1 MSGNNPNIMFW
12 IRDAETRRQV
22 ETETAIR
29 MAEAVARPWA
39 EHMSYMMGARDTDN
53 KYGKFIMGIGK
64 SVSRM
69 FVNTS
74 FGKKEPS
81 IFAKYSMVATFAL
94 LYVGSKMFTK
104 TSSKK
109 TDKVWGLS

>member
-1 MSGNNPNIMFW
+1 LDSSFRANDPDVYYGYINWAKHVVEWMSGNNPNIMFW

-53 KYGKFIMGIGK
+53 KYGKFIMGN
-64 SVSRM
+64 R
-69 FVNTS
+69 
-74 FGKKEPS
+74 
-81 IFAKYSMVATFAL
+81 
-94 LYVGSKMFTK
+94 
-104 TSSKK
+104 
-109 TDKVWGLS
+109 